1 MAVKKAG
8 AKTASTTR
16 AKMAVVSRIRTF
28 FLESVNFDV
37 NSNGKKYLKG
47 VLEGAIYGKSIDDI
61 QPGIYTVVELSNGSK
76 DSSML
81 ALNRPN
87 QAERLSFYADIISEN
102 PGMTVADINAIYG
115 L

>member
-1 MAVKKAG
+1 MAVKKPG
-8 AKTASTTR
+8 AKASTTR
-16 AKMAVVSRIRTF
+16 AKMEVVNRVRTF
-28 FLESVNFDV
+28 FLESVNFGE

-47 VLEGAIYGKSIDDI
+47 VQEGAIYGSSIESL
-61 QPGIYTVVELSNGSK
+61 QPGIYTVVELSNGTK

-87 QAERLSFYADIISEN
+87 QTERLSFYADIISDN

>member
-1 MAVKKAG
+1 MAVKNTKS
-8 AKTASTTR
+8 AKTASK
-16 AKMAVVSRIRTF
+16 AKMEVVNRIRTF
-28 FLESVNFDV
+28 FLESVNFGE
-37 NSNGKKYLKG
+37 NTNGKKFLKG
-47 VLEGAIYGKSIDDI
+47 VLEGAIYGKSIDDV